1 MASENLI
8 LILPDY
14 YQITSDINANLLSE
28 VKYMFVVWIMS
39 WTTVHTN
46 TLENEP
52 KLVSGEPKVQ
62 PYLQC
67 LYYILILHINIFRCS
82 LFCKSC
88 PCKHALNM

>member
-39 WTTVHTN
+39 H
-46 TLENEP
+46 
-52 KLVSGEPKVQ
+52 G
-62 PYLQC
+62 LQSIQ
-67 LYYILILHINIFRCS
+67 ILLKMSRN
-82 LFCKSC
+82 
-88 PCKHALNM
+88 